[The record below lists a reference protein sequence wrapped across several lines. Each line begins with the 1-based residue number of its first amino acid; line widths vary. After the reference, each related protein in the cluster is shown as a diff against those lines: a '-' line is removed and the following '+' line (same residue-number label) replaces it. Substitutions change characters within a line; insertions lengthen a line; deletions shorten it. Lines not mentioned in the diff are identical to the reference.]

1 MNVSTINIYSSNSN
15 LFLTDGDHN
24 LIEISG
30 EHVGIIEQVLL
41 NVEEDTAVRAAARE
55 EEERRRVEEE
65 LMRKEE
71 DQRKVAMESRHSD
84 AILPFIAPLH
94 ASCQET
100 TAQPSADA
108 SQPLAP
114 PSSLQAAA
122 ASLAVTAAASENG
135 PIDDDFVP
143 SSQELQ
149 PHDPAFVPEGLLFKF
164 ERAAVEKK
172 KWHAPS
178 LKTFKVL
185 GIVGEMHGDARASWD
200 VPSCMIQWDKRPA
213 YPVLQCTE
221 GPSPQL
227 QTVRKSPSRSGFC
240 VIFYLIGIRY
250 WRRRTR
256 SCHRVATA
264 CST

>member
-1 MNVSTINIYSSNSN
+1 LIFP
-15 LFLTDGDHN
+15 LFLCDKLARAERERAELETA
-24 LIEISG
+24 IR
-30 EHVGIIEQVLL
+30 GIIEQVLL
-41 NVEEDTAVRAAARE
+41 NVEEATAARTAARE
-55 EEERRRVEEE
+55 GEERRRVEEE
-65 LMRKEE
+65 PMRKEE
-71 DQRKVAMESRHSD
+71 EQRKVAMESRHSV

-108 SQPLAP
+108 SQPLTP
-114 PSSLQAAA
+114 PSLQAAA
-122 ASLAVTAAASENG
+122 ASSAVTAAASENG
-135 PIDDDFVP
+135 PINDDFVP
-143 SSQELQ
+143 SMEELLPQ
-149 PHDPAFVPEGLLFKF
+149 DPAFVPEGLLFKF

-185 GIVGEMHGDARASWD
+185 GIVGEMHGVARASWD

-250 WRRRTR
+250 WRRLTR
-256 SCHRVATA
+256 SCRTAATA

>member
-1 MNVSTINIYSSNSN
+1 LIFP
-15 LFLTDGDHN
+15 LFLCDKLARAERERAELETA
-24 LIEISG
+24 IR
-30 EHVGIIEQVLL
+30 GIIELVLS
-41 NVEEDTAVRAAARE
+41 NVEEDTAARTAARE
-55 EEERRRVEEE
+55 GGERRRVEEE

-71 DQRKVAMESRHSD
+71 DQRKVSMESRHSV

-108 SQPLAP
+108 SQPLTP

-122 ASLAVTAAASENG
+122 ASFAAASENG

-143 SSQELQ
+143 SMEELQ
-149 PHDPAFVPEGLLFKF
+149 PQDPAFVPEGLLFKF

-172 KWHAPS
+172 KWHTPS

-185 GIVGEMHGDARASWD
+185 GIVGEMHSDARASWD

-227 QTVRKSPSRSGFC
+227 QTVRKSPSRSDFC
-240 VIFYLIGIRY
+240 VIIHLIGIRY

-256 SCHRVATA
+256 SCHTAATA

>member
-1 MNVSTINIYSSNSN
+1 MIFP
-15 LFLTDGDHN
+15 LFLCDKLARAERERAEVETA
-24 LIEISG
+24 IR
-30 EHVGIIEQVLL
+30 GIIEQVLL

-71 DQRKVAMESRHSD
+71 DLRKVAMESRHSD

-143 SSQELQ
+143 SMEELQ
-149 PHDPAFVPEGLLFKF
+149 PQDPAFVPEGLLFKF

-178 LKTFKVL
+178 SKTFKVL

-213 YPVLQCTE
+213 YPVLQCAE

-227 QTVRKSPSRSGFC
+227 QTVRMSPSRSGVC
-240 VIFYLIGIRY
+240 VMFYFFGIRC

-256 SCHRVATA
+256 SCHTAATA

>member
-1 MNVSTINIYSSNSN
+1 
-15 LFLTDGDHN
+15 
-24 LIEISG
+24 
-30 EHVGIIEQVLL
+30 
-41 NVEEDTAVRAAARE
+41 
-55 EEERRRVEEE
+55 
-65 LMRKEE
+65 MRKEE
-71 DQRKVAMESRHSD
+71 DQRKVAMESGHSV
-84 AILPFIAPLH
+84 AILPLVAPLH

-100 TAQPSADA
+100 TAQLSADA
-108 SQPLAP
+108 SQPLTP

-122 ASLAVTAAASENG
+122 ASLAVTAAASQND

-143 SSQELQ
+143 SREELQ
-149 PHDPAFVPEGLLFKF
+149 PQDPAFVPEGLLFKF

-185 GIVGEMHGDARASWD
+185 GIVGEMHGGASAAWD

-213 YPVLQCTE
+213 YPVLQCAE

-227 QTVRKSPSRSGFC
+227 QTVRKPPLRSGFC
-240 VIFYLIGIRY
+240 VIFYLIGIRC

-256 SCHRVATA
+256 SCHTAATA